1 MRVIALSIAFD
12 LVCGIALA
20 QGATD
25 PLTHL
30 RACSVMAPAER
41 LECLDKLSRSME
53 LQDASPEGA
62 GNWIISETTSPV
74 DYSPIISAT
83 TFSRGGPG
91 GPMQLSIHCR
101 SGRTEL
107 GVTGTA
113 LSSASAYTI
122 TYRIN
127 DGQPV
132 QLQAGSPSFGAGA
145 AFKGDIMRLLLSLPD
160 EGGITISL
168 STPGG
173 ASHNGYFPLGGLKAA
188 REKIA
193 TVCKWPRATA
203 KSRNE

>member
-1 MRVIALSIAFD
+1 MRVIALSVAFD
-12 LVCGIALA
+12 LASRVALA

-25 PLTHL
+25 PMTHL
-30 RACSVMAPAER
+30 RACSLMAPAER

-53 LQDASPEGA
+53 LPDRPAQGGD
-62 GNWIISETTSPV
+62 NWIVSETTSPV
-74 DYSPIISAT
+74 DYSPIIGASA
-83 TFSRGGPG
+83 FSRGGSG

-101 SGRTEL
+101 GGRTEL
-107 GVTGTA
+107 AVTGTA

-132 QLQAGSPSFGAGA
+132 QLQAGSPSFGTGA
-145 AFKGDIMRLLLSLPD
+145 AFKGDIIRLLLSLPD
-160 EGGITISL
+160 EGGIMVRL

-173 ASHNGYFPLGGLKAA
+173 ASHDGYFPLGGLKAV
-188 REKIA
+188 RDKIA